1 MQRMKAAYPH
11 LAKGWMLIDKINAQE
26 FIKKSQHLFG
36 NELKTEM
43 NDLIYDT
50 VIRTMGWDFMA
61 AGGFYDKE
69 WFDKHYEGREAQK
82 ENIFKYAKS
91 YECKIRRVTLYQDPS
106 FTEHDN
112 DRMKRIEQCKRKMVE
127 EEMDRKVKPR
137 AKPNAKTRTKAK
149 AKEKANKEA
158 ECEGESGG
166 ETADNL
172 LSPKQEQKLY
182 RAGDRL
188 DVAIS
193 KITDLIEEAAEESI
207 AAVIPTQ
214 TIVKCLAATCTAKE
228 KSFAI
233 QLALSNREAV
243 DFHGIIKDGML
254 ALEKTQRLCKELR
267 DLVDVARTVVCYPQQ
282 AS

>member
-1 MQRMKAAYPH
+1 MQRMKATYPH
-11 LAKGWMLIDKINAQE
+11 LANGWMLIDKINAQE

-82 ENIFKYAKS
+82 ENIFKYTKS
-91 YECKIRRVTLYQDPS
+91 YECKVRRVTLYQDPS

-137 AKPNAKTRTKAK
+137 AKPNAKTKTKA
-149 AKEKANKEA
+149 
-158 ECEGESGG
+158 
-166 ETADNL
+166 
-172 LSPKQEQKLY
+172 
-182 RAGDRL
+182 
-188 DVAIS
+188 
-193 KITDLIEEAAEESI
+193 
-207 AAVIPTQ
+207 
-214 TIVKCLAATCTAKE
+214 
-228 KSFAI
+228 
-233 QLALSNREAV
+233 
-243 DFHGIIKDGML
+243 
-254 ALEKTQRLCKELR
+254 
-267 DLVDVARTVVCYPQQ
+267 
-282 AS
+282 